1 MTKIEYDILEMNNY
15 ERLLHVL
22 IILLF
27 GVGLGALY
35 SSGLENEYK
44 IIIIVFFIMLTLIYG
59 EFLKSNSVGQIR
71 NNTLLVIYMQ
81 LNLMGKK
88 QSIKP
93 NTAMDQ
99 YKKEEKEIAD
109 REKFKTLLGGDSSFF
124 SVIIYFS
131 VVFFIALITVEILK

>member
-1 MTKIEYDILEMNNY
+1 MNNY
-15 ERLLHVL
+15 ERLLAIL

>member
-1 MTKIEYDILEMNNY
+1 MNNY
-15 ERLLHVL
+15 ERLLAIL

-44 IIIIVFFIMLTLIYG
+44 IIIVVFFIMLTLIYA
-59 EFLKSNSVGQIR
+59 EFLKSNNGAKSR
-71 NNTLLVIYMQ
+71 FNTLLLIYMQ

-93 NTAMDQ
+93 NAAMDQ
-99 YKKEEKEIAD
+99 YKKEEKETTK
-109 REKFKTLLGGDSSFF
+109 REKFQTLLGGDWSFF

>member
-1 MTKIEYDILEMNNY
+1 MNNY
-15 ERLLHVL
+15 ERLLAIL

-44 IIIIVFFIMLTLIYG
+44 IIIVVFFIMLTLIYA
-59 EFLKSNSVGQIR
+59 EFLKSNNAAKSR
-71 NNTLLVIYMQ
+71 FNTLLLIYMQ

-93 NTAMDQ
+93 NAAMDQ
-99 YKKEEKEIAD
+99 YKKEEKETTK
-109 REKFKTLLGGDSSFF
+109 REKSQTLLGGDWSIL
-124 SVIIYFS
+124 SVIIYFG
-131 VVFFIALITVEILK
+131 VVFLIALITIEILK